1 MKRTMVLLLLVEERD
16 SEPPRYDATVEGAEV
31 EEASAVRLLPKPT
44 LTKCPAPNVVPFRKV
59 AR

>member
-1 MKRTMVLLLLVEERD
+1 MVLLLLVEERD